1 MPMCYLTWFLANC
14 PIFRHPQ
21 CLQIGD
27 FFNEKLADNAYKVTS
42 KRSPHRL
49 FTEPGKWPVVVW
61 PIRLAACPIS
71 WMILWPVLI
80 WHWTNSHLMPSPP
93 PMLPMVFIRMLTDSW
108 KLDGEGT
115 DIGKFTVCGLMS
127 SKGSAWQIVPQNVLA
142 TNRIPIGT

>member
-14 PIFRHPQ
+14 PILSTRSVYRLEIFSMKNWLIMLTRSHRKGARTGS
-21 CLQIGD
+21 LQSLG
-27 FFNEKLADNAYKVTS
+27 S
-42 KRSPHRL
+42 GRSL
-49 FTEPGKWPVVVW
+49 FDLFVW
-61 PIRLAACPIS
+61 LRAQFHEWFS
-71 WMILWPVLI
+71 GQYSSDTGQTLI
-80 WHWTNSHLMPSPP
+80 WCPP